1 MYQVQQVTDKVYYV
15 GVNDRSKHLFENL
28 WALPQGVSY
37 NSYLLVD
44 EEVVLIDTVD
54 VCYSDIFFHK
64 IERILG
70 ERPVDY
76 LIVNH
81 MEPDHGGSIGL
92 RQRYPNVKIIGNKKT
107 FDMLKGYHGIT
118 EGLQEV
124 KGGETLK
131 IGSLEFKFLLAPMVH
146 WPEVMFTYEAS
157 QHTLFSADAFGTF
170 GALNG
175 HLFDYEADLEHYFKD
190 MHRYYSCIVG
200 KYGPF
205 VQKALKAVAELNLPI
220 DYICSTHGV
229 VWTPKHYQEAL
240 AIYDR
245 LSKYE
250 GEDGVVILY
259 GSMYGNTE
267 QMADIIA
274 QSLAAAGVKNIVCHN
289 VSKSEQSQILCD
301 IFRYKGL
308 IIGSPTYSNGI
319 FSPIEN
325 IMNLIRVRELK
336 NRTYAVFGSYT
347 WAPMA
352 VKKLLPFA
360 EEMKWELVGTPFE
373 LKMADLPS
381 VIDAAWQ
388 LGQDFAEALNK

>member
-92 RQRYPNVKIIGNKKT
+92 LRQRYPNVKIIGNKKT

-157 QHTLFSADAFGTF
+157 QHILFSADAFGTF

-175 HLFDYEADLEHYFKD
+175 HLFDYEADLEHYIKD

-205 VQKALKAVAELNLPI
+205 VQKALKAVSELNLPI
-220 DYICSTHGV
+220 DYICSTHGI

-259 GSMYGNTE
+259 GSMYGN
-267 QMADIIA
+267 IIA

>member
-92 RQRYPNVKIIGNKKT
+92 LRQ
-107 FDMLKGYHGIT
+107 HGIT

-157 QHTLFSADAFGTF
+157 QHILFSADAFGTF